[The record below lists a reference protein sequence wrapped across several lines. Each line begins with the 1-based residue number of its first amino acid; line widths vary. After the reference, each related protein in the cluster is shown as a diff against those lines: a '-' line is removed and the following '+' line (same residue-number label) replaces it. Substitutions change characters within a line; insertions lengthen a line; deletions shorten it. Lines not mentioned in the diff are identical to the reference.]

1 MAGITPSRGAPIVR
15 ISSGPLAAIAAG
27 AALNTHLKLSS
38 QANFVQDEVPPRLE
52 QTLHGTIEDLVI
64 YVVNNVAVAPAAI
77 VTWWANDSN
86 NTTALAT
93 VKCWGKEIVSASEF
107 VRQASGLTTSI
118 WIGHVGNLS
127 IPYKDLD
134 NSGEFHLTVE
144 NEYGS
149 TAFAASKSQIE
160 FGFRPEYPA

>member
-1 MAGITPSRGAPIVR
+1 MAGITPSRGTPLVR
-15 ISSGPLAAIAAG
+15 INSGPLAAIAAG
-27 AALNTHLKLSS
+27 AALNTHLKLTG
-38 QANFVQDEVPPRLE
+38 QANFVKNEVPPRLAD
-52 QTLHGTIEDLVI
+52 TLHGTIEDVVL
-64 YVVNNVAVAPAAI
+64 YVVNNVAIAPAAI
-77 VTWWANDSN
+77 VSWWGNDSN
-86 NTTALAT
+86 NVTALAT
-93 VKCWGKEIVSASEF
+93 VKCWGKEVLSASEF

-118 WIGHVGNLS
+118 WIAHVGGLS

-149 TAFAASKSQIE
+149 TAFNASKSRVE